1 MVKLGK
7 IYTLVF
13 KPLKPYSFK
22 LTASAYNFN
31 WWFNGSYLILP
42 LGSSTISILRELN
55 GEVKCTVY
63 SSSSIN
69 RGVVEDS
76 IAFHMGFYE
85 DLSDFYTKICSDS
98 LLRGVPLRLAGM
110 RLRSTD
116 PFNALLVAICQQNAS
131 FKQGWRMLMNIY
143 DKYCGRVFVN
153 GLEARILPSPL
164 EIVNA
169 GVEEL
174 RGLGV
179 GYRAETIFEASRL
192 LSELNLGELSIND
205 FEERLL
211 KIKGI
216 GQYTSR
222 LTLLFSRRL
231 YTKPP
236 IDRWVS
242 RIASETYRVPV
253 SGVEKFY
260 TNYLGSWAGL
270 GIYFLTIVL
279 DAVPL
284 RKAIERVKTG
294 RIYPEMKGLTPLTLW
309 MLGGGIDT

>member
-1 MVKLGK
+1 MVRLEKM
-7 IYTLVF
+7 YTLVF

-31 WWFNGSYLILP
+31 WWFNGSYLVLP
-42 LGSSTISILRELN
+42 LRGSTICILRELN

-63 SSSSIN
+63 SKSSID
-69 RGVVEDS
+69 RRIIEDS

-85 DLSDFYTKICSDS
+85 DLSDFYAKICNDP
-98 LLRGVPLRLAGM
+98 LLRGVPLKLAGM

-116 PFNALLVAICQQNAS
+116 PFNALLLAICQQNAS

-143 DKYCGRVFVN
+143 DEYCGGVFVN
-153 GLEARILPSPL
+153 GLEVKIPPSPL
-164 EIVNA
+164 DIVKA
-169 GVEEL
+169 GVEGL
-174 RGLGV
+174 RSLGV
-179 GYRAETIFEASRL
+179 GYRAKTIVEVSQL
-192 LSELNLGELSIND
+192 LSGLNLEEMNIND

-222 LTLLFSRRL
+222 LTLLFSMRL

-242 RIASETYRVPV
+242 RIVSETYRVPV
-253 SGVEKFY
+253 SDVDKFY

-309 MLGGGIDT
+309 MLGEEY